1 MNAPV
6 PIARG
11 RTVRIDQTQRS
22 AATVA
27 GLAFL
32 FTDATATFVQFWVRP
47 ATIVDNDAAKTAA
60 AIAGA
65 EWLFRVGI
73 AVQLGMIAGL
83 VTLTAALYMV
93 LRPVGPVL
101 ALLAAFWRV
110 VENAVLAVGTLTSFD
125 ALRLLSGAAYLRPV
139 EADRLRA
146 LALSSIDAYGDAYSV
161 SLLFGGLG
169 LLGFAYLFLKSG
181 YIPRSLAA
189 WGVFGASLTVAS
201 TLVSIVVPDLAAIVY
216 PWVYAPLLIFELG
229 TAVWLLV
236 RGLRPPETVSA

>member
-1 MNAPV
+1 MNAAV
-6 PIARG
+6 PLVAGQTARF
-11 RTVRIDQTQRS
+11 DDSQR
-22 AATVA
+22 AAAIVA

-47 ATIVDNDAAKTAA
+47 GTIVDSDAAKTAA

-65 EWLFRVGI
+65 EWLFRLGI
-73 AVQLGMIAGL
+73 AVQLGMIVGL
-83 VTLTAALYMV
+83 ITLTAALYMV
-93 LRPVGPVL
+93 LRPVGPGI

-139 EADRLRA
+139 EADRLHA
-146 LALSSIDAYGDAYSV
+146 LALSSINAYGDAYNV

-181 YIPRSLAA
+181 YIPRYLSA

-201 TLVSIVVPDLAAIVY
+201 TLVYIVIPNLAAVLY

-229 TAVWLLV
+229 TAFWLLV
-236 RGLRPPETVSA
+236 RGLRPLETAR

>member
-1 MNAPV
+1 MNAPAA
-6 PIARG
+6 IAAS
-11 RTVRIDQTQRS
+11 RTGLIDESQRA

-47 ATIVDNDAAKTAA
+47 NTIVDNDAAKTAA
-60 AIAGA
+60 AIASA
-65 EWLFRVGI
+65 EWLFRLGI

-83 VTLTAALYMV
+83 ITLTVALYMV
-93 LRPVGPVL
+93 LKPVGPGI

-139 EADRLRA
+139 EADRLHA
-146 LALSSIDAYGDAYSV
+146 LALSSINAYGDAYNV

-169 LLGFAYLFLKSG
+169 LLGFAYLFLRSG
-181 YIPRSLAA
+181 YIPRPLAA
-189 WGVFGASLTVAS
+189 WGVFGSALTVAS
-201 TLVSIVVPDLAAIVY
+201 TLAYIVVPNLAAVVY

-236 RGLRPPETVSA
+236 RGLRPSETAR